1 MINVDGILVPPT
13 GKEYDGL
20 LHPPVILTMPDKRR
34 ELKIFSSSAGTT
46 ETLFEK
52 AEELG
57 IFYWRER

>member
-1 MINVDGILVPPT
+1 
-13 GKEYDGL
+13 
-20 LHPPVILTMPDKRR
+20 MPDKKR